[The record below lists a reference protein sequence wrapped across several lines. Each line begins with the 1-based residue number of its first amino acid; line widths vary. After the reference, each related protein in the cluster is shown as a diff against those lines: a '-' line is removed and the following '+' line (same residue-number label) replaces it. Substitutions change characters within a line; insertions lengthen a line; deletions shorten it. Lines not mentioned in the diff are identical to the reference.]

1 MEQVTGLITGIV
13 FGFLL
18 QKGRV
23 VRFEK
28 QIGALLL
35 KDMTILKFMLSAILV
50 GMVGIFILNGAG
62 AISLSHKSMNLGAV
76 VIGGALFG
84 AGWAVMGFCPGTS
97 VAALGEG
104 RIHAASD
111 CACPADS
118 HCLDAGICALSD
130 YLAPVPGNIGKNIR
144 LEQRLAGCFE
154 HIIGMACLDG
164 AAGSCFL
171 LAHRAGP
178 ATQK

>member
-1 MEQVTGLITGIV
+1 MEQLLGLFTGII

-28 QIGALLL
+28 QVGALLI
-35 KDMTILKFMLSAILV
+35 KDMTILKFMLSAIMV
-50 GMVGIFILNGAG
+50 GMVGIYILNGAG
-62 AISLSHKSMNLGAV
+62 AISLSPKSMNLGGV

-104 RIHAASD
+104 RIHAIFAI
-111 CACPADS
+111 
-118 HCLDAGICALSD
+118 AGMLS
-130 YLAPVPGNIGKNIR
+130 
-144 LEQRLAGCFE
+144 
-154 HIIGMACLDG
+154 G
-164 AAGSCFL
+164 AAIYAELFPFFKSTI
-171 LAHRAGP
+171 LAWNDFGKIGFPEVLGISPWIIIPLFWVAALALFRLFENKGL
-178 ATQK
+178 

>member
-1 MEQVTGLITGIV
+1 MEQLTGLITGII

-50 GMVGIFILNGAG
+50 GMVGIYILNGAG

-104 RIHAASD
+104 RIHAVFAI
-111 CACPADS
+111 
-118 HCLDAGICALSD
+118 AGM
-130 YLAPVPGNIGKNIR
+130 
-144 LEQRLAGCFE
+144 LAGAAIYAELFPFFKSTVLSWKDFGKIGLTEALGVSPWIIIPLFWAAVLALFKFFE
-154 HIIGMACLDG
+154 KKGL
-164 AAGSCFL
+164 
-171 LAHRAGP
+171 
-178 ATQK
+178 

>member
-1 MEQVTGLITGIV
+1 MEQLTGLLTGII

-50 GMVGIFILNGAG
+50 GMAGIYILNGAG
-62 AISLSHKSMNLGAV
+62 VISLSHKSMNLGAV
-76 VIGGALFG
+76 VVGGALFG

-97 VAALGEG
+97 LAALGEG
-104 RIHAASD
+104 RIHALFAI
-111 CACPADS
+111 
-118 HCLDAGICALSD
+118 AGMLT
-130 YLAPVPGNIGKNIR
+130 
-144 LEQRLAGCFE
+144 
-154 HIIGMACLDG
+154 G
-164 AAGSCFL
+164 AAIYAELFPFFKSTV
-171 LAHRAGP
+171 LAWKDFGKIGLPEVLGISPWIIIPLFWVAVLALFKLFEKKGI
-178 ATQK
+178 

>member
-50 GMVGIFILNGAG
+50 GMVGIYILNGAG

-76 VIGGALFG
+76 VVGGALFG

-104 RIHAASD
+104 RIHALFAI
-111 CACPADS
+111 
-118 HCLDAGICALSD
+118 AGMLT
-130 YLAPVPGNIGKNIR
+130 
-144 LEQRLAGCFE
+144 
-154 HIIGMACLDG
+154 G
-164 AAGSCFL
+164 AAIYAELFPFFKSTV
-171 LAHRAGP
+171 LAWKDFGKIGLPEVLGISPWIIIPLFWVAVLALFRLFEKKGI
-178 ATQK
+178 